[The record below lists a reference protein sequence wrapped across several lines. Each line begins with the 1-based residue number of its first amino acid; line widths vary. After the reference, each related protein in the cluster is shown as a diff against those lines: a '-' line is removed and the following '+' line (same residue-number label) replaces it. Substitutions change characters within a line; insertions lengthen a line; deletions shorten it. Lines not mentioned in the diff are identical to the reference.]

1 MRNVSLST
9 SFDVHCRETPIVAS
23 LSPESNVELLLD
35 LDNAIEVSS
44 NPNSPL
50 LFAIA
55 FCGET
60 NPGDLSDSLCREV
73 ILWSVST
80 SLPWLSN
87 IIVVQVEVRSH
98 FTFKLYHGLWIT
110 HAIMTHFV
118 YMITQKWLVKTEN
131 AICSERKSW
140 NDSYFSAESTFQQSG
155 VNKTFTHVQEQ
166 KKAMSP
172 RHSAH
177 IPSSVK
183 SP

>member
-60 NPGDLSDSLCREV
+60 NPGDLWFIVWRSDTLVTEHK
-73 ILWSVST
+73 ST
-80 SLPWLSN
+80 L
-87 IIVVQVEVRSH
+87 VVQYHVKLVVQDEVRSH
-98 FTFKLYHGLWIT
+98 FTFKLCRGLWIT
-110 HAIMTHFV
+110 HVIITHFV
-118 YMITQKWLVKTEN
+118 YMITQKWLVKTESG
-131 AICSERKSW
+131 ICSERKSW
-140 NDSYFSAESTFQQSG
+140 NDSYFSVESIFQESG
-155 VNKTFTHVQEQ
+155 VNEIFTHV
-166 KKAMSP
+166 
-172 RHSAH
+172 
-177 IPSSVK
+177 
-183 SP
+183 

>member
-35 LDNAIEVSS
+35 LDNAIEVAS

-118 YMITQKWLVKTEN
+118 YMITQKWLVKTKRHLFRAEKLKWFLLFSGIDISAKWSKQN
-131 AICSERKSW
+131 FYACARTKKS
-140 NDSYFSAESTFQQSG
+140 DVAATFRS
-155 VNKTFTHVQEQ
+155 
-166 KKAMSP
+166 
-172 RHSAH
+172 HS
-177 IPSSVK
+177 V
-183 SP
+183 